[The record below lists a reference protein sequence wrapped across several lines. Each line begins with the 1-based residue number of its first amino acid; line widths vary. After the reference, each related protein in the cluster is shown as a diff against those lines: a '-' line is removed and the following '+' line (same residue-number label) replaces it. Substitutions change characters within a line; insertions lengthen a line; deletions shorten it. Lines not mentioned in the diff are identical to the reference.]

1 MSIVGGLL
9 LLDLSVL
16 AVVQAVESVAA
27 NPLPL
32 FGVGLGWSLS
42 FDTTTVEAGSSYYP
56 NAESPHPGFN
66 DLLWG

>member
-1 MSIVGGLL
+1 

-32 FGVGLGWSLS
+32 FGVGLG
-42 FDTTTVEAGSSYYP
+42 
-56 NAESPHPGFN
+56 
-66 DLLWG
+66 